1 MNKNNQIE
9 PINKILLTRMIYGY
23 VYCFSNESMPGIYK
37 LGMTERVPE
46 MRLNEANASDTWRP
60 PTPYKIEM
68 AKKVTNPKEK
78 ELTMHKLLSCVSER
92 IHPKREFFRVSLESV
107 QLIFDLMDGINWVD
121 KYAYK
126 DSDEDEDLVNS
137 DSDKEYQPK
146 KRQRKNDCYDINY
159 WA

>member
-1 MNKNNQIE
+1 M
-9 PINKILLTRMIYGY
+9 THGY

-37 LGMTERVPE
+37 IGMTERIPE
-46 MRLNEANASDTWRP
+46 MRLNEANMSDTWRP

-68 AKKVTNPKEK
+68 AKKVVNPKEK
-78 ELTMHKLLSCVSER
+78 ELTMHKLLTCVSER

-107 QLIFDLMDGINWVD
+107 QLIFELMDGIDWVD
-121 KYAYK
+121 KYAHK
-126 DSDEDEDLVNS
+126 DSDEEEEFEEEDDSDED
-137 DSDKEYQPK
+137 YQPK